1 LDWATI
7 SVPAG
12 VYAAW
17 SILTSATTLALTGQ
31 YISNSSSALTHTL
44 VAGSAGSTITIKNNG
59 SGLVT
64 IARNGS
70 QKINGVAAN
79 ATMPQGNAVQL
90 VYVDDTTG
98 WLVL

>member
-1 LDWATI
+1 VA
-7 SVPAG
+7 SG
-12 VYAAW
+12 
-17 SILTSATTLALTGQ
+17 GQ

-44 VAGSAGSTITIKNNG
+44 PSGSAGSTITIKNNG

-70 QKINGVAAN
+70 QKINGVAAD
-79 ATMPQGNAVQL
+79 ATMSQGNAVQL
-90 VYVDDTTG
+90 VYVDGTTG